1 MENYKVEGFCF
12 DGKNQI
18 VPKSVITDD
27 PMKLTGKMGILKV
40 SKLDNGDV
48 LYDKEE
54 IVDVS
59 FVNWWNK
66 NIVRLFS

>member
-1 MENYKVEGFCF
+1 
-12 DGKNQI
+12 
-18 VPKSVITDD
+18 
-27 PMKLTGKMGILKV
+27 V

-59 FVNWWNK
+59 FGHWWNK